1 MKKLVSLALAAV
13 LAVSAVGCG
22 SSSDSSSS
30 TADSA
35 QSTEAAADGAT
46 FKIGGIGP
54 ITGGA
59 AIYGQAVMNA
69 AQMAVDIINADGL
82 INVYHVE
89 FRFEDDEHDAE
100 KSVNAYYTLKDW
112 GIQALMGTVTSAPCI
127 AVADKTAADNMF
139 QITPSGSAVECA
151 ANPNVFRVC
160 YSDPAQGTASAKY
173 IGEHKLASKVA
184 VIYDSSDV
192 YSSGIYEKFAQEAP
206 NQGLEVVDAEAFTA
220 DSNKDFSTQ

>member
-69 AQMAVDIINADGL
+69 KVSAMVAFTL
-82 INVYHVE
+82 IPI
-89 FRFEDDEHDAE
+89 
-100 KSVNAYYTLKDW
+100 S
-112 GIQALMGTVTSAPCI
+112 
-127 AVADKTAADNMF
+127 
-139 QITPSGSAVECA
+139 CA
-151 ANPNVFRVC
+151 APSS
-160 YSDPAQGTASAKY
+160 SDTASIA
-173 IGEHKLASKVA
+173 
-184 VIYDSSDV
+184 
-192 YSSGIYEKFAQEAP
+192 
-206 NQGLEVVDAEAFTA
+206 
-220 DSNKDFSTQ
+220 

>member
-69 AQMAVDIINADGL
+69 AQMAVDKINADGG
-82 INVYHVE
+82 INGYQVE

-100 KSVNAYYTLKDW
+100 KSVNAYNTLKDW
-112 GIQALMGTVTSAPCI
+112 GMHCS
-127 AVADKTAADNMF
+127 
-139 QITPSGSAVECA
+139 
-151 ANPNVFRVC
+151 
-160 YSDPAQGTASAKY
+160 
-173 IGEHKLASKVA
+173 IG
-184 VIYDSSDV
+184 
-192 YSSGIYEKFAQEAP
+192 
-206 NQGLEVVDAEAFTA
+206 
-220 DSNKDFSTQ
+220 

>member
-69 AQMAVDIINADGL
+69 AQMAVDKINADGG
-82 INVYHVE
+82 INGYQVE

-100 KSVNAYYTLKDW
+100 KSVNAYNTLKDW
-112 GIQALMGTVTSAPCI
+112 GMQMLVGTVTSNPCT
-127 AVADKTAADNMF
+127 AVVEETHSDNMF
-139 QITPSGSAVECA
+139 QLTPSATAVDSIQYDNA
-151 ANPNVFRVC
+151 FRMC
-160 YSDPAQGTASAKY
+160 FSDPNQGIASADY
-173 IGEHKLASKVA
+173 IADHKLASKIA
-184 VIYDSSDV
+184 VIYNSSDP
-192 YSSGIYEKFAQEAP
+192 YSSGIYQKFAAESKTK
-206 NQGLEVVDAEAFTA
+206 GLNL
-220 DSNKDFSTQ
+220 SLIHI